1 MSAKAATGNDLHIS
15 KDIPAVSDIT
25 NANATDVVAEKP
37 VASSITLQNIPRH
50 DGTPKTRRR
59 QRQQRGAKNNEA
71 NESVDMTPE
80 RPKQPGKG
88 KGWRDTPMLQ
98 STASFQPFNSL
109 KKSNKRRQK
118 SNQDNGWASEDV
130 TDVQEMGDFDF
141 EESLA
146 KFDKRTLFDQMRKDD
161 QIDDADRLVTHNRKP
176 GTAGGK
182 NFHHTE
188 NVLSLPLLST
198 TMTSKII
205 TKEPQSVSQDFWN
218 SEADDTHTRGATGG
232 GAGGGTGGG
241 DRLSGRELGSRQG
254 SRRGESKVST
264 TRRSQSR
271 KASAG
276 TVGQGPS
283 RVNSIAV
290 RLPSHPSSPV
300 PPSHTRSKSC

>member
-1 MSAKAATGNDLHIS
+1 
-15 KDIPAVSDIT
+15 
-25 NANATDVVAEKP
+25 
-37 VASSITLQNIPRH
+37 
-50 DGTPKTRRR
+50 
-59 QRQQRGAKNNEA
+59 
-71 NESVDMTPE
+71 
-80 RPKQPGKG
+80 
-88 KGWRDTPMLQ
+88 MLQ

-109 KKSNKRRQK
+109 KKSNKRGEK
-118 SNQDNGWASEDV
+118 SNNDNGWASEDV

-182 NFHHTE
+182 NYHHTD
-188 NVLSLPLLST
+188 NVLGPSMSSNT
-198 TMTSKII
+198 IASKIV

-218 SEADDTHTRGATGG
+218 SEADDTHPAIAPGG
-232 GAGGGTGGG
+232 GAGGGVGGS

-290 RLPSHPSSPV
+290 RLPLFIFFSIFYLIVTSIACP
-300 PPSHTRSKSC
+300 TR